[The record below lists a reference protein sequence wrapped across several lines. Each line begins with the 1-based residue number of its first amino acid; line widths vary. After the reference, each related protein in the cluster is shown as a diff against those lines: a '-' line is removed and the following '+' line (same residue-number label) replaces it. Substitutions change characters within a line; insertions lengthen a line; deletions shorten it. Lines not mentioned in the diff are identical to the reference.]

1 MNLKYIW
8 HMTVATQ
15 RKPLLK
21 RKFWNRRFEMI
32 WNIRSVRNRLGGNV
46 RLMIVGWVWP
56 EREFGEN
63 LSHNFVQSSYCSKM
77 MKTFFLCIMF
87 NHILFIKHYDKIRIG
102 PHRLLAMFSP
112 SCERPWVASLWR
124 GELSQDS
131 QVRTNKLAKIR
142 NQIRKKQIAK
152 YLAAK
157 NSLLNF
163 GLCNFWDMSCH
174 SHTMILKF
182 EKSDANSQDCKI
194 RSDWRDLIANTSLP
208 K

>member
-1 MNLKYIW
+1 
-8 HMTVATQ
+8 
-15 RKPLLK
+15 
-21 RKFWNRRFEMI
+21 
-32 WNIRSVRNRLGGNV
+32 
-46 RLMIVGWVWP
+46 
-56 EREFGEN
+56 
-63 LSHNFVQSSYCSKM
+63 
-77 MKTFFLCIMF
+77 
-87 NHILFIKHYDKIRIG
+87 
-102 PHRLLAMFSP
+102 MFSP

-182 EKSDANSQDCKI
+182 EKSDANSHKI
-194 RSDWRDLIANTSLP
+194 VRSDCRNQIAEIWLPIPLYQNMIAKNKSTKSDRQKQIAKLLNLRYGQTECVAPCTLTAPGDPQPDHVRDKKITNMITKAKKLWSTRKTKRTKKKIKYVQRQGNDNQRVMCVETTPLGWPSCSL
-208 K
+208 

>member
-1 MNLKYIW
+1 
-8 HMTVATQ
+8 
-15 RKPLLK
+15 
-21 RKFWNRRFEMI
+21 
-32 WNIRSVRNRLGGNV
+32 
-46 RLMIVGWVWP
+46 
-56 EREFGEN
+56 
-63 LSHNFVQSSYCSKM
+63 M

-194 RSDWRDLIANTSLP
+194 RSDWRDLIANYQFTKIWSPKMNRPNLIAKSRLPNSWTSGTVRLNVWRLALSQP
-208 K
+208 LETPSLTMWETKR